1 MNNHEP
7 TNFLKDILDSI
18 ERIENYV
25 LDLDYEDFSNDQKTV
40 DAVIRNLEVI
50 GEATKNI
57 SEEFRNKHPN
67 LPWREMAGMRDKLI
81 HGYFDVMYSIIW
93 ETVKNDLPLIKS
105 KIIEILG
112 EE

>member
-1 MNNHEP
+1 MKDHEP

-18 ERIENYV
+18 ELIENYV

-50 GEATKNI
+50 GEAAKNI

-93 ETVKNDLPLIKS
+93 VTVKNDLPFIRSEIMK
-105 KIIEILG
+105 ILG
-112 EE
+112 EK